1 MASLRSAIQPSSYLV
16 KAELT
21 DRSKGYGPRQLA
33 CQPGVCRRKA
43 KDMHP
48 FAPPPH
54 WPPPATSYPQGFP
67 AQQPFPQSACMGHGY
82 PHPGASYPGAAAIP
96 PQMTVPT
103 HGLNTPPSTFV
114 GIRPPNAIPGVMP
127 GTIPGAMPGGMPG
140 AIPGTVH
147 GAMPSAVP
155 PFSAQ
160 PPPVQPAPP
169 MAMPPQSS
177 FTSPPPAPPM
187 PPPPSPR
194 PPAPA
199 PSAKDGAEGAKAG
212 GSEWTGQSFEDTIGE
227 AKRRA
232 EEARKKFDEEQRKS
246 RRTHR
251 EGEERPPAS
260 EEELLE
266 LQAWLSKFPTL
277 DSKALNALK
286 SLDAKDAV
294 HALKELEQKGPG
306 IRNPS
311 AWICKTAQNVR
322 ERRGLPPLPEEEK
335 EKEQEKEKKND
346 LGIVD
351 HYGALE
357 VAEDADEKDIKKAYR
372 KLVLKWHPDKHPEGR
387 DEAEEKIRAINN
399 AYETLSNA
407 TKRATYDAQRQALL
421 RSSRGQGPDLKAQ
434 NLAPRQRIPREFML
448 QPIGYPNKFVRYGD
462 ERARAQCEVNSRAD
476 ARLDG
481 KSGLDQFVPFFK
493 AAKLSL
499 WWLPD
504 VNNMCRIRAL
514 EARTRSS
521 AGEKVVAGRPGG
533 FNLAFEIDVRI
544 SASNGRPRAARA
556 ALQPFFFCSLMD
568 MLSDLARFGRG
579 CFVPAVTTDG
589 ISAEAE
595 WSSRMCACI
604 ERGQLHESDVFGRA
618 AADQV
623 IFQAP
628 DSSPR
633 RFDAQVN
640 DHRESDLRLVEAGK
654 GEKNENVNFIV
665 ISSPL
670 YDNAFRFEAAFRRG
684 YFLAFRPPTQLRMI
698 PYSGGPLPK
707 KVIIDF
713 TLVDF
718 QAMFK
723 FIDIEEVLRPAIEKK
738 GGWVTFEEVKADA
751 NVVAYFGNILQKP
764 MWDDDDFQTYFEGH
778 FEMWE
783 FRCADSRPEVRLRG
797 VDERLGYALERA
809 KDPDVA
815 AELVVTAGDEL
826 KGLHWRYVLPVF
838 EVLSRGQ
845 SDDVSAVVQRMEA
858 QRQLLSSLLGGV
870 LSTAGEADLADLAR
884 FARALQPLSEGT
896 APDVANRSTEACSML
911 SKLVLARAAAAE
923 KGTVADVVK
932 LDDLRIVLMLPG
944 MSSHSNILARI
955 TSPPLAEAPL
965 AKILEATSGAAAA
978 KAMGFAKEA
987 AQLAL
992 HQVGRIGTSPAAVHS
1007 VVLALANNGLLLDG
1021 CASLLAQHC
1030 ALLPTEDLASAVA
1043 AVGDQGHEGPQLVAA
1058 CKNLAARG
1066 AADFAVLSF
1075 SRLQA
1080 LAVAATKSGSLS
1092 FCSSAVMDAAVQVLS
1107 QWQASEAIRLVLAL
1121 AKPRRTEGK
1130 DEAPE
1135 VPSAL
1140 WASLL
1145 SATAAKVRPAL
1156 SELPAAELIRLALAA
1171 KTHAEQGGKELL
1183 EGVAVEAVRRLADLP
1198 QAHLLL
1204 LTQGLTPLGG
1214 KHPQVREICNYWSEV
1229 LGEDPEKG
1237 DEVSKRRKEVERGQA
1252 LNGDQ
1257 VAKLA
1262 LIFEAL
1268 SSGLDTATS
1277 DRCFSS
1283 LGKQLLLL
1291 TRSPR
1296 NLPAATRETLL
1307 DQIRRGQGVGLWES
1321 GRETLRRALDKRS
1334 RSRRR
1339 SSSSSRSRSRG
1350 RTKRRK
1356 SPSRDRSRG
1365 RSSATQ
1371 NADWWHT
1378 PRPRMLILSAAV
1390 ARGTFVLCE
1399 YDASPGSDDLTEV
1412 SRKVLPKIPRTG
1424 AIKSYVYGGHTFN
1437 YLLDK
1442 ELIFL
1447 CIASP
1452 TAGTEMVFEFLSEFR
1467 RSFEAQ
1473 TRRLGHREDEL
1484 ARMLRDLISRYN
1496 SDGGGKMQQMERD
1509 LEDVADITQNALAK
1523 VIERGERIDSLLDK
1537 TAALKSESVSFRT
1550 NAKRY
1555 NDDLWWRD
1563 QRGRML
1569 LGIVA
1574 MAVIVVITFLSVH
1587 QNEHV
1592 AAERTS

>member
-43 KDMHP
+43 KGQGDQDMHP

-533 FNLAFEIDVRI
+533 FNLAFEID
-544 SASNGRPRAARA
+544 
-556 ALQPFFFCSLMD
+556 
-568 MLSDLARFGRG
+568 
-579 CFVPAVTTDG
+579 
-589 ISAEAE
+589 
-595 WSSRMCACI
+595 
-604 ERGQLHESDVFGRA
+604 
-618 AADQV
+618 
-623 IFQAP
+623 
-628 DSSPR
+628 
-633 RFDAQVN
+633 VN

-1321 GRETLRRALDKRS
+1321 GRGANPLHLRSPLPCTAL
-1334 RSRRR
+1334 
-1339 SSSSSRSRSRG
+1339 
-1350 RTKRRK
+1350 
-1356 SPSRDRSRG
+1356 
-1365 RSSATQ
+1365 
-1371 NADWWHT
+1371 H
-1378 PRPRMLILSAAV
+1378 
-1390 ARGTFVLCE
+1390 
-1399 YDASPGSDDLTEV
+1399 
-1412 SRKVLPKIPRTG
+1412 
-1424 AIKSYVYGGHTFN
+1424 GHPEQV
-1437 YLLDK
+1437 DMP
-1442 ELIFL
+1442 
-1447 CIASP
+1447 P
-1452 TAGTEMVFEFLSEFR
+1452 TT
-1467 RSFEAQ
+1467 
-1473 TRRLGHREDEL
+1473 
-1484 ARMLRDLISRYN
+1484 
-1496 SDGGGKMQQMERD
+1496 
-1509 LEDVADITQNALAK
+1509 
-1523 VIERGERIDSLLDK
+1523 
-1537 TAALKSESVSFRT
+1537 
-1550 NAKRY
+1550 
-1555 NDDLWWRD
+1555 
-1563 QRGRML
+1563 
-1569 LGIVA
+1569 
-1574 MAVIVVITFLSVH
+1574 
-1587 QNEHV
+1587 
-1592 AAERTS
+1592 